1 MNRSTLY
8 RLAAVI
14 VAALLL
20 ATAIPLLMQSVF
32 HIRLSPTLTLNWVLV
47 ILISLGLPWLRQK
60 IALLHWNSRHHPK
73 IDKHTPNPNRVTQLP
88 PMPLPKWQIL
98 SYRGVMAVAMAAL
111 LVGFG
116 SFTSAFK
123 LSTFIWA
130 ADNPLLVVFL
140 LAFGCYILLCLP
152 MMLLLKYAAHRHG
165 KTSATYQYQENWGLS
180 LVDAIGASIVLC
192 LLARILADGLAM
204 L

>member
-1 MNRSTLY
+1 MMTRKQI
-8 RLAAVI
+8 AA
-14 VAALLL
+14 AAML
-20 ATAIPLLMQSVF
+20 
-32 HIRLSPTLTLNWVLV
+32 
-47 ILISLGLPWLRQK
+47 
-60 IALLHWNSRHHPK
+60 
-73 IDKHTPNPNRVTQLP
+73 
-88 PMPLPKWQIL
+88 
-98 SYRGVMAVAMAAL
+98 AL

-192 LLARILADGLAM
+192 LLARVLADGLAM